1 MAPVSESELLL
12 TNDPEHISG
21 QGSSKGRFN
30 YQECRRLIQLFLEL
44 KCERVPVAEPFRL
57 LATKLHGY
65 NSRLS
70 GTRV

>member
-1 MAPVSESELLL
+1 MI
-12 TNDPEHISG
+12 PEHISS

-44 KCERVPVAEPFRL
+44 KCERMLVAEPFCL
-57 LATKLHGY
+57 LATNFTVSH
-65 NSRLS
+65 LS